1 MPRFRAVVAGAG
13 LVALACASTAVAH
26 QGNANYRSLIGGVTP
41 AVPGVK
47 LQVLNFDDRLALQ
60 NTSGKTIVIQ
70 GYNREPYARVLAD
83 GTVQVNQ
90 RSPAYFLNTDRTAD
104 VKVPAS
110 ADADAPPQ
118 WKLVDRSGRF
128 EWHDH
133 RIHWMGQGLP
143 PQVKDTSRRTKVFA
157 WQVPLQVGAA
167 KGDIA
172 GTLYWV
178 PKPGGGAPV
187 GAIAA
192 LLALVVLGAGT
203 VLLVRRR
210 RREGDVD
217 TERAPKAGAE
227 AW

>member
-1 MPRFRAVVAGAG
+1 MPRLRAIVAAA
-13 LVALACASTAVAH
+13 ALLTLAAASTAVAH
-26 QGNANYRSLIGGVTP
+26 QGNPNYRSLIGGLTP
-41 AVPGVK
+41 PVSGVK

-60 NTSGKTIVIQ
+60 NTSGKTVVVQ
-70 GYNREPYARVLAD
+70 GYNGEPYARVLGD

-90 RSPAYFLNTDRTAD
+90 RSPAYFLNNDRNAD
-104 VKVPAS
+104 IKVPAS
-110 ADADAPPQ
+110 ANADAPPQ

-143 PQVKDTSRRTKVFA
+143 PQVKDTAKRTKVFA
-157 WQVPLQVGAA
+157 WQVPVQVGAT

-192 LLALVVLGAGT
+192 LLALVVLGAGA
-203 VLLVRRR
+203 VVVVRRR
-210 RREGDVD
+210 RAADASADDVPE
-217 TERAPKAGAE
+217 TGAE